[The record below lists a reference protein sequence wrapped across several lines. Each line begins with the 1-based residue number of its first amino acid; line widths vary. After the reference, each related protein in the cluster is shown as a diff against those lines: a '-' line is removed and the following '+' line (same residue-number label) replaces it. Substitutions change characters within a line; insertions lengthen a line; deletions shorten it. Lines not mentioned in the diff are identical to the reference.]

1 MYFSSM
7 STHAPT
13 SAAVNPI
20 LHGRAV
26 TAPVGLR
33 KSIIE
38 LTKPR
43 ITRMVT
49 ITSGV
54 GFILGSVTQH
64 WETWDL
70 AFRAIA
76 CLAGTAL
83 SASGANALNQWW
95 ERDRDAIMPRTR
107 GRPLPT
113 GRVTPAQALSWGI
126 AFSIVGIAL
135 LACVGLAPALVSLA
149 TVLIYV
155 LLYTP
160 LKPLTTT
167 NTLVGAIPGALPPL
181 IGWTAEASGNTP
193 HSGWTSMQSLLEG
206 GGWSL
211 FALMFVWQIPHFLA
225 IAWMYRDDYAKGGY
239 RMLPISDPD
248 GSITATTIL
257 TWSIVLVPATMAPAI
272 MLHDRLGPAS
282 LIAAALTG
290 IAYVALC
297 YRLWRTREVKH
308 ARAVFFAS
316 IMHLPLLLL
325 VLVADAIF
333 PVALGMFRHA
343 TAATITA
350 PGLISP

>member
-1 MYFSSM
+1 M
-7 STHAPT
+7 STHATATDAAP
-13 SAAVNPI
+13 SAIHAAV
-20 LHGRAV
+20 AA
-26 TAPVGLR
+26 APVGLR
-33 KSIIE
+33 KSIVE

-54 GFILGSVTQH
+54 GFILGAVTQH

-70 AFRAIA
+70 TLRAIA

-107 GRPLPT
+107 ARPIPT
-113 GRVTPAQALSWGI
+113 DRVTPKQALAWGVI
-126 AFSIVGIAL
+126 FSIAGVAL
-135 LACVGLAPALVSLA
+135 LALIGLAPALVSLA
-149 TVLIYV
+149 TILIYV

-160 LKPLTTT
+160 LKPITTT
-167 NTLVGAIPGALPPL
+167 NTLVGAIPGAFPPL
-181 IGWTAEASGNTP
+181 IGWTAAASGNALLG
-193 HSGWTSMQSLLEG
+193 GWAGMQSLLDP

-211 FALMFVWQIPHFLA
+211 FELMFVWQIPHFLA

-248 GSITATTIL
+248 GGITATTIF

-272 MLHDRLGPAS
+272 LLRDRVGFAS
-282 LIAAALTG
+282 LLAAALLG

-325 VLVADAIF
+325 IFVLDAVAPIAIT
-333 PVALGMFRHA
+333 MIRHA
-343 TAATITA
+343 LATTGTIV
-350 PGLISP
+350 G

>member
-1 MYFSSM
+1 M
-7 STHAPT
+7 STHAPIT
-13 SAAVNPI
+13 EAAPPALQTAADV
-20 LHGRAV
+20 
-26 TAPVGLR
+26 APVGLR
-33 KSIIE
+33 KSIVE

-54 GFILGSVTQH
+54 GFILGAVTQH

-70 AFRAIA
+70 AFRAIV
-76 CLAGTAL
+76 CLAGTAF

-95 ERDRDAIMPRTR
+95 ERDRDAVMPRTC

-113 GRVTPAQALSWGI
+113 DRVTPDQALGWGL
-126 AFSIVGIAL
+126 AFSIFGIAL
-135 LACVGLAPALVSLA
+135 LACIGLAPALVSLA
-149 TVLIYV
+149 TILIYV

-160 LKPLTTT
+160 LKPITTT

-181 IGWTAEASGNTP
+181 IGWTAAASGNALRG
-193 HSGWTSMQSLLEG
+193 GWAGAQSLLEA

-248 GSITATTIL
+248 GGMTATTIF

-272 MLHDRLGPAS
+272 LLRDRLGSVS
-282 LIAAALTG
+282 LFAAALLG

-316 IMHLPLLLL
+316 IVHLPLLLL
-325 VLVADAIF
+325 VLVADAVA
-333 PVALGMFRHA
+333 PVAFSVIRHTLAAAGVLLG
-343 TAATITA
+343 
-350 PGLISP
+350 